1 MTAVSHLRRAP
12 CAVISALAVIV
23 MAGASGAAPAR
34 ASIPPSYRV
43 LVVSDDRE
51 ALALSEA
58 LVQYMSTAGAFF
70 RQPPAVAQSA
80 VQACLEAAD
89 FATCARPAIPR
100 PGHWSEAHHVI
111 IRASRNGPSGLVWTC
126 VGSGAHRPATAEQT
140 AEIQLQPALFGRDE
154 ERSSQLRAAMYCIQ
168 SAAAESVAP

>member
-1 MTAVSHLRRAP
+1 MTAFRYLRRAP
-12 CAVISALAVIV
+12 SAIVSAFAVIV
-23 MAGASGAAPAR
+23 VAGGGGPNPAR

-58 LVQYMSTAGAFF
+58 LVQYMSSAGAFF
-70 RQPPAVAQSA
+70 REPPAVAQSA
-80 VQACLEAAD
+80 IRACLEASD
-89 FATCARPAIPR
+89 FGTCARPVIPR

-111 IRASRNGPSGLVWTC
+111 IQASQNGQSGLAWRC
-126 VGSGAHRPATAEQT
+126 VGSGAHRAPTPEQS
-140 AEIQLQPALFGRDE
+140 AEIQLQQALFGRDE
-154 ERSSQLRAAMYCIQ
+154 ERSSQLRAAMNCIQ

>member
-1 MTAVSHLRRAP
+1 MTALSNPRRAA
-12 CAVISALAVIV
+12 CIVISALAVI
-23 MAGASGAAPAR
+23 AGAGAGGPTPAR

-43 LVVSDDRE
+43 LVVSGDRE

-70 RQPPAVAQSA
+70 RQPPALAQST
-80 VQACLEAAD
+80 VQACLETAD

-111 IRASRNGPSGLVWTC
+111 IQASRKGPSGLAWTC
-126 VGSGAHRPATAEQT
+126 VGSGAHRPATAEQN
-140 AEIQLQPALFGRDE
+140 AEIQLQPAFFGRDE

>member
-1 MTAVSHLRRAP
+1 MTAISYPRRAP
-12 CAVISALAVIV
+12 PAVISVLTVIA
-23 MAGASGAAPAR
+23 MAGAGWAIPAR

-58 LVQYMSTAGAFF
+58 LVQYMSAAGAFF
-70 RQPPAVAQSA
+70 RQPPAVTQSA
-80 VQACLEAAD
+80 VRACLDAAD

-111 IRASRNGPSGLVWTC
+111 IRASRKGPSGLTWTC
-126 VGSGAHRPATAEQT
+126 VGSGAHRPPTAEQN

-154 ERSSQLRAAMYCIQ
+154 EQASQLRAAMNCIQ

>member
-1 MTAVSHLRRAP
+1 MTAFRYVRRAP
-12 CAVISALAVIV
+12 SAIIAAFAVIV
-23 MAGASGAAPAR
+23 VTGGGGPNPAQ

-58 LVQYMSTAGAFF
+58 LVQYMSSAGAFF
-70 RQPPAVAQSA
+70 REPPAVAQSTIR
-80 VQACLEAAD
+80 ACLMAVD
-89 FATCARPAIPR
+89 FGTCVRAGIPK
-100 PGHWSEAHHVI
+100 PGHWSEAHHVVI
-111 IRASRNGPSGLVWTC
+111 QASQNGDSGLAWRC
-126 VGSGAHRPATAEQT
+126 VGSGAHRSPTPEQS

-154 ERSSQLRAAMYCIQ
+154 ERSVQLRAAMNCIQ